1 MTSSV
6 SSLRTN
12 VTARQVSSNLSR
24 NTEDVADSRV
34 RIASG
39 NKLIKPLSDVGNFS
53 MSIRLATAVTSATS
67 TTRNLQNL
75 LSFSQTQE
83 SCLRELTKVM
93 LRMNELVTQV
103 MDPLKMTSDK
113 ASYMPELAQLT
124 QEVIAIGKSTFNGID
139 LFAGSSYRDTQVGL
153 VGNTPNPDGSVGF
166 TPVADS
172 KQLDIS
178 VNLDGSSKVSVTKHA
193 LHTDNIYTIAQI
205 FSDASDPVANLA
217 FLDSSNPYTDASYC
231 FPGAVEEVNQM
242 LAKNSAEQMA
252 VSSALAGNTQY
263 ATDLSNSVDGVKGT
277 DVAKESL
284 ILSKLNLI
292 NQSAITVFS
301 TSNQS
306 NAYLLK
312 LL

>member
-1 MTSSV
+1 M
-6 SSLRTN
+6 
-12 VTARQVSSNLSR
+12 
-24 NTEDVADSRV
+24 

-124 QEVIAIGKSTFNGID
+124 QEVIAIGKATFNGID
-139 LFAGSSYRDTQVGL
+139 LFAGSSYRDTQVGI

-217 FLDSSNPYTDASYC
+217 FLDNSNPYTDASYC

-263 ATDLSNSVDGVKGT
+263 ATDLSNSVDNVNGA

>member
-124 QEVIAIGKSTFNGID
+124 QEVIAIGKATFNGID

-263 ATDLSNSVDGVKGT
+263 ATDLSNSVDDVKGT

-292 NQSAITVFS
+292 NQSAITVFR